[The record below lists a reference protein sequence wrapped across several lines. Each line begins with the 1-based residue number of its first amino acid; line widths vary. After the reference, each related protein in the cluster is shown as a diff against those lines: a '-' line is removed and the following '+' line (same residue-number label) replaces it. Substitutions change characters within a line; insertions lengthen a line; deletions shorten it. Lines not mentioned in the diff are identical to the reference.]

1 MVNGARCVRFDKVEA
16 ATDPAEPGRGGSEGS
31 GEDGEDDGNH
41 QLG

>member
-16 ATDPAEPGRGGSEGS
+16 ATDPAEPGTGGSEGS